1 MHAWVCG
8 CADVRVR
15 AALCA
20 HPNPDHLPSPL
31 NSTQATS
38 SGRTSIS
45 SVPCASA
52 FSLPSNAWCSARLA
66 SRARSVS
73 CNYARVREALRL
85 PLYIKCILQPALYSA
100 SAQGEDS
107 TNVANLLGRKAN
119 TPAGQGGQAY
129 HSSPLGRGS
138 PPAA

>member
-1 MHAWVCG
+1 LAATQFLAQKQATKRMLSSTPAACCGARSPAAPPAAMSATPGAAPAGARVGVWVSG
-8 CADVRVR
+8 CAC
-15 AALCA
+15 ALCA

-73 CNYARVREALRL
+73 CSHARVREALRS
-85 PLYIKCILQPALYSA
+85 PLCNWCKVQPA
-100 SAQGEDS
+100 
-107 TNVANLLGRKAN
+107 
-119 TPAGQGGQAY
+119 
-129 HSSPLGRGS
+129 
-138 PPAA
+138 